1 MLSVERAAKDEIRR
15 HNAAKAAVHKLV
27 RTLEKQERAAVAKAK
42 VDAKVKR
49 EVQTVVERMVGR
61 VVANH
66 DREAKANAKTRRQA
80 RPSQR
85 SAKKQKAAGAR
96 GGRALNKEAQKTA
109 KKAASPASAS
119 QPAAKK
125 PKVERQ
131 ADRILSTAELEQWT
145 ELVLRCAK
153 ALGRSASNLPVY
165 TSESSIALQ
174 VEAIGGEAV
183 TKILALSRKEQE
195 GGTELNDG
203 EKRYIVETLDGGR
216 QSTTLVN
223 QNGAKAAL
231 AVVKFIAGAG
241 LKMNNGGGRRA
252 RLPAGAKGRGR
263 GRGRPRAAQG
273 KAERGRS

>member
-1 MLSVERAAKDEIRR
+1 MSAPYEQL
-15 HNAAKAAVHKLV
+15 
-27 RTLEKQERAAVAKAK
+27 
-42 VDAKVKR
+42 
-49 EVQTVVERMVGR
+49 
-61 VVANH
+61 
-66 DREAKANAKTRRQA
+66 
-80 RPSQR
+80 PS
-85 SAKKQKAAGAR
+85 
-96 GGRALNKEAQKTA
+96 
-109 KKAASPASAS
+109 ASTAS

-131 ADRILSTAELEQWT
+131 ADRILSIAELEQWT

-174 VEAIGGEAV
+174 IEAIGGEAV
-183 TKILALSRKEQE
+183 AKILALGRKEQE
-195 GGTELNDG
+195 GTELDDG
-203 EKRYIVETLDGGR
+203 EKSYIVETLDGGR

-241 LKMNNGGGRRA
+241 LKMNNRGGRRA
-252 RLPAGAKGRGR
+252 RLSAGAKGR

-273 KAERGRS
+273 KEERGRS